1 VVLKRPLIFIEFQRV
16 RKNMPINIS
25 ANTKGILFII
35 AAVSCLSLMDG
46 FTRYLTDYYNV
57 IAINMFRYFFLFLFV
72 ISINSIGDKSVVYVS
87 KSKFKLIQ
95 IFRGTIL
102 AIEMCFAHYLF
113 LKIGLIETHAIFAS
127 CPLMVAALSV
137 LFLKEKVGWRRWSA
151 ILVGFIGILI
161 MLRPGTKVF
170 DPLSLIALACALA
183 FAVYQIL
190 TRYVSSEDSPD
201 TSLFYT
207 GITGFFILGL
217 IGPFFY
223 TAIQNTHW
231 LFLLAICMLGAG
243 GHFFMINAFK
253 HSEASILQPFT
264 YLQLVFV
271 SIIGVLIFKEKLE
284 TEIILGS
291 VIVIVAGLFT
301 FWREYIKNQN
311 S

>member
-1 VVLKRPLIFIEFQRV
+1 MPL
-16 RKNMPINIS
+16 NIS
-25 ANTKGILFII
+25 SNAKGILFII
-35 AAVSCLSLMDG
+35 AAVSCLSVMDG
-46 FTRYLTDYYNV
+46 VTRYLTDYYNV

-72 ISINSIGDKSVVYVS
+72 ISFNSIGNKSVILVS
-87 KSKFKLIQ
+87 KSKFKFIQ
-95 IFRGTIL
+95 ILRGIIL
-102 AIEMCFAHYLF
+102 AVEMCFAHYLF

-137 LFLKEKVGWRRWSA
+137 FFLKEKVGWKRWSA
-151 ILVGFIGILI
+151 ILIGFMGIII
-161 MLRPGTKVF
+161 MLRPGSKVF
-170 DPLSLIALACALA
+170 DPLSLIALACAFA

-207 GITGFFILGL
+207 GITGFAILAT

-223 TAIQNTHW
+223 TPIENHHW
-231 LFLLAICMLGAG
+231 FFLLAICMLGAG
-243 GHFFMINAFK
+243 GHFLMINAFK

-271 SIIGVLIFKEKLE
+271 SIIGVLVFNEKLE
-284 TEIILGS
+284 NEIILGS
-291 VIVIVAGLFT
+291 AIVVIAGLFT
-301 FWREYIKNQN
+301 FWREYIKSQK

>member
-1 VVLKRPLIFIEFQRV
+1 MPL
-16 RKNMPINIS
+16 NIS
-25 ANTKGILFII
+25 SNAKGILFIVI
-35 AAVSCLSLMDG
+35 AVSCLSVMDG
-46 FTRYLTDYYNV
+46 VTRYLTDYYNV

-72 ISINSIGDKSVVYVS
+72 ISINSTPNKSIILVS
-87 KSKFKLIQ
+87 KSKFKFIQ
-95 IFRGTIL
+95 ILRGTIL
-102 AIEMCFAHYLF
+102 AVEMCFAHYLF

-127 CPLMVAALSV
+127 CPLIVAALSV
-137 LFLKEKVGWRRWSA
+137 FFLKEKVGWRRWSA
-151 ILVGFIGILI
+151 ILFGFIGILI
-161 MLRPGTKVF
+161 MLRPGSKVF

-207 GITGFFILGL
+207 GITGFVILGT

-223 TAIQNTHW
+223 TSIENSHW

-243 GHFFMINAFK
+243 GHFLMINAFR

-271 SIIGVLIFKEKLE
+271 SIIGVLVFNEKLE
-284 TEIILGS
+284 NEVLLGS
-291 VIVIVAGLFT
+291 VIVITAGLFT
-301 FWREYIKNQN
+301 FWREYIN
-311 S
+311 SQKS

>member
-1 VVLKRPLIFIEFQRV
+1 
-16 RKNMPINIS
+16 MPINIS
-25 ANTKGILFII
+25 SNSKGILFIV
-35 AAVSCLSLMDG
+35 AAISCLSLMDG

-72 ISINSIGDKSVVYVS
+72 IFINSTPNKSIILVS
-87 KSKFKLIQ
+87 QSKFKVIQ
-95 IFRGTIL
+95 ILRGTIL

-127 CPLMVAALSV
+127 CPLIVAALSV
-137 LFLKEKVGWRRWSA
+137 FFLKEQVGWRRWSA
-151 ILVGFIGILI
+151 IIVGFIGILI

-170 DPLSLIALACALA
+170 DPLSLIALACAFA
-183 FAVYQIL
+183 FAIYQIL

-207 GITGFFILGL
+207 GITGFVILSSV
-217 IGPFFY
+217 GPFFY
-223 TAIQNTHW
+223 TPIENSHW
-231 LFLLAICMLGAG
+231 LFLLAICILGAS
-243 GHFFMINAFK
+243 GHFLMINAFK

-271 SIIGVLIFKEKLE
+271 SIIGVLYFNEKLE
-284 TEIILGS
+284 NEIILGS
-291 VIVIVAGLFT
+291 IIVIAAGLFT
-301 FWREYIKNQN
+301 FWREYIKSQK